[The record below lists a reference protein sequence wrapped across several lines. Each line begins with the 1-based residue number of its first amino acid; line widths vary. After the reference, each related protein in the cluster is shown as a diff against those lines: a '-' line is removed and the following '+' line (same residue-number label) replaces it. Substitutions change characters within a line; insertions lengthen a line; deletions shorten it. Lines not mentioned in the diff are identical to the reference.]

1 MNLHH
6 QFKLPKALRNEWK
19 ALKFDGFFF
28 FFFSFFLSKIPWH
41 FENELYKGSKAL
53 KRPLEF

>member
-28 FFFSFFLSKIPWH
+28 FFFFLSFFLKS
-41 FENELYKGSKAL
+41 LGTL
-53 KRPLEF
+53 KTSCTKDPSP